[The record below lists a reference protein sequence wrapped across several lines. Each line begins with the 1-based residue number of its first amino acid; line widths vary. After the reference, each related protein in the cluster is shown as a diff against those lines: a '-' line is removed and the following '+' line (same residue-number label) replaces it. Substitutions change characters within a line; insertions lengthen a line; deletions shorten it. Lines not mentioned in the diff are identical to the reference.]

1 MEIGELFTLTVKKM
15 KRLDFISDFIRRK
28 TSEKNKLSEEVAVY
42 RKKNG
47 KIKNNEYDIY
57 IYQLNAKISEIEKS
71 VEK

>member
-42 RKKNG
+42 RK
-47 KIKNNEYDIY
+47 
-57 IYQLNAKISEIEKS
+57 
-71 VEK
+71 

>member
-15 KRLDFISDFIRRK
+15 KRLDFISDFTRRK

-57 IYQLNAKISEIEKS
+57 IYQ
-71 VEK
+71 